1 MSKHLDETSND
12 FNLALPEW
20 CFVGGIIQLIGIF
33 HGYRFWGGPKA
44 ANPSLALRKAIDV
57 EFMEGI
63 LGERNTDEDHSGWYQ
78 P

>member
-1 MSKHLDETSND
+1 MAIDS
-12 FNLALPEW
+12 
-20 CFVGGIIQLIGIF
+20 G
-33 HGYRFWGGPKA
+33 GGPKA